1 MSTEVKTGH
10 EKIVEI
16 VKIALMAAII
26 SVLGPLSVP
35 LPFTPVPV
43 SFTIMAVY
51 LTSYLLGSKTGTLSV
66 IIYILVGLAGLPVF
80 SGFTGG
86 AAKLIGPTGGYIIGF
101 IFIAII
107 GGFFVDKFK
116 GNFFLSLLGMA
127 IGTAICYL
135 FGSLWLAYQASMNL
149 KQALLAGVV
158 PYVALDCAKMVIAVL
173 LGKQVKPLKNKGLL
187 QLICGRP
194 YF

>member
-86 AAKLIGPTGGYIIGF
+86 AAKLVGPTGGYIS
-101 IFIAII
+101 A
-107 GGFFVDKFK
+107 
-116 GNFFLSLLGMA
+116 S
-127 IGTAICYL
+127 YL
-135 FGSLWLAYQASMNL
+135 
-149 KQALLAGVV
+149 
-158 PYVALDCAKMVIAVL
+158 
-173 LGKQVKPLKNKGLL
+173 
-187 QLICGRP
+187 
-194 YF
+194 

>member
-127 IGTAICYL
+127 IGTAICYI

-173 LGKQVKPLKNKGLL
+173 LGKQVKPLINKMK
-187 QLICGRP
+187 
-194 YF
+194 